1 MKWYKDMTET
11 EKIYYCKNNVSRGIS
26 NIESMIYD
34 AKIWVYTCLSINIFF
49 IFLFVALI
57 LEKIK

>member
-1 MKWYKDMTET
+1 MKWYSDMTET
-11 EKIYYCKNNVSRGIS
+11 EKMYYCKNNVSRGIS

-34 AKIWVYTCLSINIFF
+34 AKIWVYTCLFINIFF